1 MKKPLYRH
9 LSIAIPLFA
18 ILLFIFGCS
27 GVPLKHQS
35 PSIMKEFKHYE
46 RVVVHASHFPWTKT
60 DIVVQKGDMMIFL
73 VSGSGS
79 LFPYRAM
86 SRNAPPSRYLFY
98 RIGNSQQ
105 GYAYKNSYTSI
116 LDIEASGRLEFAVI
130 EGSLQHP
137 EFANYKGNTGY
148 FNIDVFIFEKSKI
161 DDIPNLLRELA
172 RQNPEDH
179 TFYARVEEIS
189 NKYVMFY
196 AEKKTKEEISETED
210 EIQKLAKK
218 TESEDKAEALTAKD
232 DLEIMKAKLAQLTG
246 QLEQLANL
254 KKAYAEQQLRE
265 KELLAELAEEK
276 KKQKGI
282 SPTTYEEEYRLR
294 EQKLLARLK
303 EEQKLREEELLA
315 QVKKA
320 KQRPPIVFI
329 GSPKTGIGVE
339 TRNITIS
346 GIVEDEDSIK
356 TVECIL
362 NGRIIADIYGRGIV
376 ISPKRKQKR
385 YEFHKRIRLD
395 KGENILQIK
404 AIDSDGLEAMREVIV
419 NYIEI
424 RKNIWSVVIG
434 IDTYENVRHLRYA
447 SSDAQAFYDYLIQNF
462 NVPRDNVT
470 LLLNREA
477 RLDNIKSAL
486 GTHLKRKAGK
496 DDMVFIY
503 FAGHGAT
510 EADTASPDGDG
521 LEKYILPCDADLK
534 DLFATALPM
543 SDIARIF
550 NRIQSERIIFI
561 ADACYSGASGGRTI
575 GIPGMRATVSE
586 NFMNR
591 ISTGKG
597 RVIIT
602 ASGANEISV
611 EDDDL
616 KHGVFTYY
624 LLEGLKG
631 KADFDRDGI
640 ITVDEAYTYV
650 SNNVSI
656 ATGQA
661 QHPVKKGSVEGQLI
675 MGIVK

>member
-1 MKKPLYRH
+1 MKKPRYIH
-9 LSIAIPLFA
+9 FSIAIPFFA

-27 GVPLKHQS
+27 GAPLKHQS

-60 DIVVQKGDMMIFL
+60 DIVVQKDDMMVFL
-73 VSGSGS
+73 VSGKVFLWKGG
-79 LFPYRAM
+79 RDE
-86 SRNAPPSRYLFY
+86 PPSRCLFY
-98 RIGNSQQ
+98 RIGNSHQ
-105 GYAYKNSYTSI
+105 GYVSDMHYNNTSI
-116 LDIEASGRLEFAVI
+116 LDIETSGRLKFAVI
-130 EGSLQHP
+130 DGRSRYT
-137 EFANYKGNTGY
+137 EFRNYRDNTGS
-148 FNIDVFIFEKSKI
+148 FIIDVFIFEKSKI
-161 DDIPNLLRELA
+161 DDMPKLLRELA
-172 RQNPEDH
+172 RQNPEDQ

-189 NKYVMFY
+189 NQYMIFF
-196 AEKKTKEEISETED
+196 AERRTKEEISETKD
-210 EIQKLAKK
+210 EIQKIAKK
-218 TESEDKAEALTAKD
+218 IESEDKAEASTAKD

-246 QLEQLANL
+246 QLEQLADL
-254 KKAYAEQQLRE
+254 KKAYEEQKLRE
-265 KELLAELAEEK
+265 EKLLAELAAEK
-276 KKQKGI
+276 KKQKNV
-282 SPTTYEEEYRLR
+282 SQTMYEEKYRLR
-294 EQKLLARLK
+294 EQELLTKQK
-303 EEQKLREEELLA
+303 EEQKLREGELLA
-315 QVKKA
+315 QLEKA

-329 GSPKTGIGVE
+329 GSPKTGTGVE
-339 TRNITIS
+339 TESITVS

-362 NGRIIADIYGRGIV
+362 NGRIVADIYGRGIV

-385 YEFHKRIRLD
+385 HEFQKRIRLD

-404 AIDSDGLEAMREVIV
+404 AIDSDGLETMREVIV
-419 NYIEI
+419 NYIET
-424 RKNIWSVVIG
+424 RKNIWAVVVG
-434 IDTYENVRHLRYA
+434 IDNYENVQHLRYA
-447 SSDAQAFYDYLIQNF
+447 SSDAQAFYDYLVQNF
-462 NVPRDNVT
+462 NVPKDNVT
-470 LLLNREA
+470 LLLNQEA
-477 RLDNIKSAL
+477 RLDNIKSTL

-496 DDMVFIY
+496 DDMVLIY

-521 LEKYILPCDADLK
+521 LEKYILPYDADLK

-550 NRIQSERIIFI
+550 SRIQSERLIFI
-561 ADACYSGASGGRTI
+561 ADACYSGARTI
-575 GIPGMRATVSE
+575 GIPGMRATISE
-586 NFMNR
+586 SFINR

-650 SNNVSI
+650 SSNVPE

-675 MGIVK
+675 MGIVNE

>member
-18 ILLFIFGCS
+18 IFLFIFGCS
-27 GVPLKHQS
+27 GAPLKHQS
-35 PSIMKEFKHYE
+35 PDIIKEFKHYE
-46 RVVVHASHFPWTKT
+46 RVVVLASRLPWTKT

-73 VSGSGS
+73 VSGKVVLWTGGHDK
-79 LFPYRAM
+79 
-86 SRNAPPSRYLFY
+86 PPAGCLFY
-98 RIGNSQQ
+98 RIGNSHQ
-105 GYAYKNSYTSI
+105 GYVSDNRYTSI
-116 LDIEASGRLEFAVI
+116 LDIEASGRLKFAVI
-130 EGSLQHP
+130 EGSLRYT
-137 EFANYKGNTGY
+137 EIRNYRNNSGS
-148 FNIDVFIFEKSKI
+148 FIIDVFIFEKSKI
-161 DDIPNLLRELA
+161 DAIPNLLRELA

-189 NKYVMFY
+189 DKYEIFF

-265 KELLAELAEEK
+265 KELLAELEAEK

-282 SPTTYEEEYRLR
+282 SPATYEEGYRLR
-294 EQKLLARLK
+294 EQEVLDKLK

-362 NGRIIADIYGRGIV
+362 NGRIVADIYGRGIV

-404 AIDSDGLEAMREVIV
+404 AIDSDGLETMREVIV
-419 NYIEI
+419 NYIET
-424 RKNIWSVVIG
+424 RKNIWAVVVG
-434 IDTYENVRHLRYA
+434 IDNYENVQHLRYA
-447 SSDAQAFYDYLIQNF
+447 SSDAQAFYDYLVQNF
-462 NVPRDNVT
+462 
-470 LLLNREA
+470 
-477 RLDNIKSAL
+477 
-486 GTHLKRKAGK
+486 
-496 DDMVFIY
+496 
-503 FAGHGAT
+503 
-510 EADTASPDGDG
+510 
-521 LEKYILPCDADLK
+521 
-534 DLFATALPM
+534 
-543 SDIARIF
+543 
-550 NRIQSERIIFI
+550 
-561 ADACYSGASGGRTI
+561 
-575 GIPGMRATVSE
+575 
-586 NFMNR
+586 
-591 ISTGKG
+591 
-597 RVIIT
+597 
-602 ASGANEISV
+602 
-611 EDDDL
+611 
-616 KHGVFTYY
+616 
-624 LLEGLKG
+624 
-631 KADFDRDGI
+631 
-640 ITVDEAYTYV
+640 
-650 SNNVSI
+650 
-656 ATGQA
+656 
-661 QHPVKKGSVEGQLI
+661 
-675 MGIVK
+675 